1 MHNVFVIEY
10 LNFKYLIFIDEG
22 VGYFVKRIS
31 WQMCSVNAVLFADA
45 ANLISNKYIVMHE
58 HNLMSDLALI
68 MALPNESKGLF
79 EAEGITVHYSGI
91 GKVNAAFKAY
101 EVISKTGCK
110 TVLNLGTAGSSVFD
124 AHTLVEVTEFVQR
137 DMDVSPLGFPV
148 GTTPLDS
155 EYPAG
160 IILEPYF
167 QNLPQGTCGTGDNFE
182 TGTPKVPCNLVDME
196 GYAIAKVCKK
206 LGVRLIS
213 VKYIT
218 DGANDTA
225 HLDWEENLLLG
236 AQKLLSLY
244 KSI

>member
-1 MHNVFVIEY
+1 M
-10 LNFKYLIFIDEG
+10 K
-22 VGYFVKRIS
+22 
-31 WQMCSVNAVLFADA
+31 Q
-45 ANLISNKYIVMHE
+45 
-58 HNLMSDLALI
+58 DLALM
-68 MALPNESKGLF
+68 MALANESKGLF
-79 EAEGITVHYSGI
+79 ESAGIDVHYSGI

-101 EVISKTGCK
+101 EVIQKTGCK
-110 TVLNLGTAGSSVFD
+110 TLLNLGTAGSSHFD
-124 AHTLVEVTEFVQR
+124 AHALVEVTQFVQR
-137 DMDVSPLGFPV
+137 DMDVSPLGFAV
-148 GTTPLDS
+148 GVTPLDD

-160 IILEPYF
+160 IELVPYF
-167 QNLPQGTCGTGDNFE
+167 DHLTQGICGTGDSFE
-182 TGTPKVPCNLVDME
+182 TGLPKVPCNLVDME

-244 KSI
+244 QSLKV